1 VHYSPSSCVRFSRLL
16 LVLLSS
22 SVIGMGAQQSNYVG
36 RAFAAR
42 LSINHQQFSPTF
54 RVESTTRSYQS
65 QSAPLYPPVLV
76 NGEVVVP
83 IGIFRENVV
92 FPLNRPKNEEFD
104 GVVSEVLI
112 NELGPELASVA
123 LSLAADPNV
132 LAAIANN
139 DDFQK
144 FRTKLEMETSSLSL
158 ESSSS
163 PNTLPISHESES
175 PSGDT
180 DEDFVKEDI
189 STKYLQTNL
198 SLDDEN
204 AKEKMDKILSTSNAL
219 RMGTCLSSLDHSKL
233 ASQSTPAQ
241 AEDKLSSEVVQ
252 VVCGVCHHP
261 LEDVKTLQPPVNHTG
276 NGPVTQPPSVDG
288 PLTTF
293 GNAVRSQ
300 SELLSVV
307 LPIVAAV
314 LVASFLFRSTR
325 CRNFMRRVF
334 SQAISQLKNMFLSND
349 LKSLSGKLI
358 SPSD

>member
-1 VHYSPSSCVRFSRLL
+1 VRFSRLL

-104 GVVSEVLI
+104 GVVSEVLV
-112 NELGPELASVA
+112 NEFGPELASVA
-123 LSLAADPNV
+123 LSLAVDPNV

-144 FRTKLEMETSSLSL
+144 FRSKLEMEASSLSL

-163 PNTLPISHESES
+163 SNSLSISHESEV
-175 PSGDT
+175 PS
-180 DEDFVKEDI
+180 EMDFVKEDI

-198 SLDDEN
+198 SLDDED

-233 ASQSTPAQ
+233 ASKSTPSNE
-241 AEDKLSSEVVQ
+241 EDKLSSEVVQ

-261 LEDVKTLQPPVNHTG
+261 LDDVKALQPPVNHTG

-314 LVASFLFRSTR
+314 LVASFIFRSSR
-325 CRNFMRRVF
+325 CRSFMHRVF
-334 SQAISQLKNMFLSND
+334 SQAISQLKNLFLSKD
-349 LKSLSGKLI
+349 LKNFSGKLI
-358 SPSD
+358 SP